1 MVLDSESFAGPLEG
15 QPFLIAR
22 LGIAPA
28 LTDGVFVED
37 DPPQR
42 IRDPNWMAR
51 SKQVEGDAY
60 RAGLIRAPLRSLR
73 VKRNYI
79 TVHF

>member
-1 MVLDSESFAGPLEG
+1 MRSATMRSAPSGSARLDRRGPASYRRRSQG
-15 QPFLIAR
+15 RPFFVAR

-37 DPPQR
+37 DPPRR

-51 SKQVEGDAY
+51 SKQVVSDA
-60 RAGLIRAPLRSLR
+60 
-73 VKRNYI
+73 
-79 TVHF
+79 